1 MTKTISNILFKSGQI
16 LKSNN
21 KAYNVTKLDIEYC
34 LMETLGKNRAYLHA
48 HGEEKISNQELIKFN
63 KSLKDILSGKPL
75 AQVLG
80 YQNFYKNKFLINNNV
95 LIPRIETEILIPKI
109 LELGDEIYDKN
120 KQLILIDAG
129 SGSGC
134 IGLSVAIERKDWLII
149 LIEKSSKAVEVLLS
163 NCKKHSVSNCNIIMS
178 DWLTAISDKFANII
192 VSNPPYVDIGSKQIE
207 DSVKNFEPNTSLYS
221 NESGFSDIKRL
232 ITDSKRVLVNDGL
245 LILENGFNQSAKVS
259 SLLEK
264 NYYKDIDIILDYNGI
279 NRFTLSRYS

>member
-1 MTKTISNILFKSGQI
+1 MTKTISNILFKSGQT

-21 KAYNVTKLDIEYC
+21 KASNVTKLDIEYC

-48 HGEEKISNQELIKFN
+48 HGEEKISNKELIKFN
-63 KSLKDILSGKPL
+63 KLLKDILLGKPL

-80 YQNFYKNKFLINNNV
+80 YQDFYKNKFLINNNV

-163 NCKKHSVSNCNIIMS
+163 NCKKHNVNNCNIIMS

-192 VSNPPYVDIGSKQIE
+192 VSNPPYVDIESKQIE
-207 DSVKNFEPNTSLYS
+207 DSVKDFEPNTSLYS
-221 NESGFSDIKRL
+221 NENGFSDIKRL

-264 NYYKDIDIILDYNGI
+264 NYYKDIDIILDYNGV

>member
-1 MTKTISNILFKSGQI
+1 MTKTISNILFKSVQI
-16 LKSNN
+16 LKGNN
-21 KAYNVTKLDIEYC
+21 KASNVTKLDIEYC

-63 KSLKDILSGKPL
+63 KLLKDILLGKPL

-80 YQNFYKNKFLINNNV
+80 YQDFYKNKFLINNNV

-109 LELGDEIYDKN
+109 LELGDKIYDKN

-163 NCKKHSVSNCNIIMS
+163 NCKKHSVNNCNIIMS

-221 NESGFSDIKRL
+221 SESGFSDIKRL

-259 SLLEK
+259 SLLKK
-264 NYYKDIDIILDYNGI
+264 NYYKDIDIILDYNGV

>member
-1 MTKTISNILFKSGQI
+1 MTKTISNILFKSVQI
-16 LKSNN
+16 LKGNN
-21 KAYNVTKLDIEYC
+21 KASNVTKLDIEYC

-63 KSLKDILSGKPL
+63 KLLKDILLGKPL

-80 YQNFYKNKFLINNNV
+80 YQDFYKNKFLINNNV

-109 LELGDEIYDKN
+109 LELGDKIYDKN

-163 NCKKHSVSNCNIIMS
+163 NCKKHSVNNCNIIMS

-221 NESGFSDIKRL
+221 SESGFSDIKRL

>member
-1 MTKTISNILFKSGQI
+1 
-16 LKSNN
+16 
-21 KAYNVTKLDIEYC
+21 
-34 LMETLGKNRAYLHA
+34 METLGKNRAYLHA

>member
-16 LKSNN
+16 LKSNS
-21 KAYNVTKLDIEYC
+21 KASNITKLDIEYC

-63 KSLKDILSGKPL
+63 KLLEDMLLGKPL

-80 YQNFYKNKFLINNNV
+80 YQDFYKNKFLINNNV

-134 IGLSVAIERKDWLII
+134 IGLSVAIERKDWSII

-163 NCKKHSVSNCNIIMS
+163 NCKKHNVNNCNIIMS

-192 VSNPPYVDIGSKQIE
+192 VSNPPYVDIESKQIE
-207 DSVKNFEPNTSLYS
+207 DSVKDFEPNTSLYS
-221 NESGFSDIKRL
+221 NENGFSDIKRL